1 MTSEDKT
8 RAYLARR
15 VSALEK
21 KLAFLTDVVDT
32 VVTNQQ
38 YFKPVV
44 DGIHEGIK
52 ENREDHERIL
62 KHLGIDT

>member
-8 RAYLARR
+8 QAYLARR
-15 VSALEK
+15 VSSLEK
-21 KLAFLTDVVDT
+21 KLAQLTDIVDS

-44 DGIHEGIK
+44 DGIYEGITR
-52 ENREDHERIL
+52 NGEDHDKIL
-62 KHLGIDT
+62 KHLGIE